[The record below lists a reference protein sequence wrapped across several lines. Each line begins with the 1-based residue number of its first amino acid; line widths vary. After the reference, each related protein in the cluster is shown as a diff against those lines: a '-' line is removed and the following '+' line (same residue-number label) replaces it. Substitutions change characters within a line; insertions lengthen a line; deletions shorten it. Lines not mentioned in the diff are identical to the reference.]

1 MTKTENQ
8 TKLKIELDSDGNIL
22 VTIERH
28 SSQVEQVNWSD
39 TTAADQV
46 WEVKTITARIDQI
59 EFFRLIKP
67 ISAQFAKGH
76 RDGIGDKMPELL
88 GGMKMEET
96 IKSSGNDRKKL

>member
-8 TKLKIELDSDGNIL
+8 TKLKIALDSDGNIL
-22 VTIERH
+22 VSIDQY
-28 SSQVEQVNWSD
+28 SSRVEQAPWTD

-76 RDGIGDKMPELL
+76 RDGIGDKMPGLIE
-88 GGMKMEET
+88 GMKTEET
-96 IKSSGNDRKKL
+96 IKNSGNDRKIL

>member
-1 MTKTENQ
+1 MTKTENR
-8 TKLKIELDSDGNIL
+8 TAIKIELDSDGNIL
-22 VTIERH
+22 VTIERR
-28 SSQVEQVNWSD
+28 SSQVEQAKWTD

-46 WEVKTITARIDQI
+46 WETKTITARIDQI

-88 GGMKMEET
+88 EGMKTDKT
-96 IKSSGNDRKKL
+96 ISDSENDRKKL